1 MDFASGYVRKRE
13 YTEKILQIG
22 EGNFLRA
29 FADYLVDIMNEKI
42 LVVTKN
48 SNDEIV
54 RNETTVLELING
66 WLFGTDIPTND
77 DKVVS
82 CILGETNLYFDT
94 VGQLMEVLLGDKIQ
108 P

>member
-1 MDFASGYVRKRE
+1 
-13 YTEKILQIG
+13 
-22 EGNFLRA
+22 
-29 FADYLVDIMNEKI
+29 MNEKI

-48 SNDEIV
+48 NNDEIV

-94 VGQLMEVLLGDKIQ
+94 FGQLMEVLSGEKI
-108 P
+108 